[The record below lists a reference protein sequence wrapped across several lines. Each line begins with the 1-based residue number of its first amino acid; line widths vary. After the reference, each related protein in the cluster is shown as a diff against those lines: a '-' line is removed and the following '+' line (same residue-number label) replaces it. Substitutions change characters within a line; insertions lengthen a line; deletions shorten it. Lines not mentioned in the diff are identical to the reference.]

1 MLRVIQRLQ
10 EESDTQSAAILDRFL
25 QNRKLEA
32 KVKKSIYIELKT
44 VIY

>member
-1 MLRVIQRLQ
+1 LQ
-10 EESDTQSAAILDRFL
+10 EESDTQSAAIIDRFL

-32 KVKKSIYIELKT
+32 KVKKLIYIELKA